1 MVEPLK
7 ITITSNPAHIRV
19 VRTAVETFSGRNG
32 FTQTQ
37 AHQIGLAVNEALA
50 NVIEHGYQGNT
61 DQTIHVSVEMVGEDR
76 LPERGIRVV
85 IRDFGQQ
92 VDPECIKSRD
102 LDDIRPGGL
111 GVHIMRTVMDKVVY
125 RCLPD
130 GGMELT
136 MLKYMNPS
144 VEVKR

>member
-37 AHQIGLAVNEALA
+37 SHQIGLAVNEALA

-61 DQTIHVSVEMVGEDR
+61 DQVIHVSVEMLTDDQFSEK
-76 LPERGIRVV
+76 GIRVI
-85 IRDFGQQ
+85 IRDFGRQ
-92 VDPECIKSRD
+92 VDPECIKGRD

-136 MLKYMNPS
+136 MLKYINAS
-144 VEVKR
+144 VEDRK